1 MTASFGTPP
10 RARIAVL
17 AVLLAALLG
26 VVGARLYV
34 IQIIRHER
42 LGTRAEGQYERRIPV
57 AAKRGTI
64 YDRRGRMLVITL
76 DAASVFA
83 HPGLVQDPSAT
94 ATRLA
99 RVLKL
104 PVREIQAKLRSD
116 QPFVWIQRQ
125 VDPEQAEA
133 VSRLSLPGVG
143 LVPEGKRYYPKKDLA
158 AHLIGF
164 AGVDNRGLEGLELA
178 YERLLTGGPRSFV
191 SRVDARGSIVFRE
204 SKETHPGADLYLT
217 IDEVIQHVAERE
229 LDAAVRRSGARAG
242 TAIVMDPTTGEILA
256 LANSPAYNPSA
267 YASTSPAFRRNRALT
282 DPYEPGSTFKL
293 VLAAAALEERLVR
306 PDDLFYGE
314 EGAIE
319 VAGVTIRDHEK
330 HGWMTFRDVMAFSSN
345 VGAVKV
351 GMKVGKER

>member
-1 MTASFGTPP
+1 MPASSAPPP
-10 RARIAVL
+10 RARIPVL

-34 IQIIRHER
+34 IQIIQHEH

-64 YDRRGRMLVITL
+64 YDRRGRVLVISL

-99 RVLKL
+99 RVLRV

-133 VSRLSLPGVG
+133 VSRLSLSGVG
-143 LVPEGKRYYPKKDLA
+143 LVPEGKGDYPKKDLA

-164 AGVDNRGLEGLELA
+164 AGGDNRGWEGL
-178 YERLLTGGPRSFV
+178 
-191 SRVDARGSIVFRE
+191 
-204 SKETHPGADLYLT
+204 GA
-217 IDEVIQHVAERE
+217 AEE
-229 LDAAVRRSGARAG
+229 
-242 TAIVMDPTTGEILA
+242 
-256 LANSPAYNPSA
+256 
-267 YASTSPAFRRNRALT
+267 
-282 DPYEPGSTFKL
+282 
-293 VLAAAALEERLVR
+293 
-306 PDDLFYGE
+306 
-314 EGAIE
+314 
-319 VAGVTIRDHEK
+319 
-330 HGWMTFRDVMAFSSN
+330 
-345 VGAVKV
+345 
-351 GMKVGKER
+351 